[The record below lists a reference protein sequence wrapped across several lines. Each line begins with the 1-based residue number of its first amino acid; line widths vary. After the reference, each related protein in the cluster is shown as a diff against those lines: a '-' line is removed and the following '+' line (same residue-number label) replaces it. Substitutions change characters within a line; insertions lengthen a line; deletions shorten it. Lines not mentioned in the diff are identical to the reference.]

1 MKSTWKRFLSL
12 ALCMCM
18 AFTLLPTTVFA
29 AASGEVTGLADENI
43 GLSFSGD
50 ADDAWSAVGT
60 QIIGKARSTSGS
72 GCDGG
77 KDYSSTLTIT
87 NNKTTEATLSFDYT
101 VVVSDGTILVN
112 YTTTTADGSFSQ
124 KLAAGG
130 TVEVEIKSGNTSAD
144 TMITMTNVKLV
155 ADVSATV
162 TFQHSENGSY
172 TVDGKT
178 ITEVYTHTQSSITA
192 YQVEATP
199 AEGYRFMGWYD
210 VASGK
215 CISTDAKTALNFD
228 SDRTITAR
236 FVSKELALFETGGQ
250 VFDDLNDAVT
260 YAQTNG
266 QSKITLETDGSIGGS
281 YTIPTGITLLIPFDE
296 AKTCYTTTPAPTTSQ
311 AGAKV
316 FRTLTMAEGSS
327 ITLENGAAISI
338 GGQYYAAAGGSV
350 GKMVGP
356 YGWINMKSGS
366 AITVQSGATLYAWGF
381 ISGSGAVTVESGG
394 SVYEWYQIL
403 DFRGGSASSEMGNK
417 VFPFSQY
424 AVQNVEVPLTLHAG
438 ASETVY
444 TAVYAIRKINPTS
457 IPFIGDK
464 GMFKLVS
471 GSLTKAY
478 DGATDRIIYTIDGV
492 AEVNSLNLKL
502 AGMSVSSS
510 SYVLP
515 FTNNMTVDL
524 TSGSKLTV
532 NQTAA
537 LLPGVEVNIAEG
549 AGLTV
554 ANEKNVYVYDAD
566 EWNSD
571 NFVWGPCK
579 FKSVAYAPGK
589 AYNRSNNDLVD
600 AKMDVN
606 GSVTAIGAI
615 YTTNGGADI
624 CSSNG
629 TGKYVQQSILGKET
643 ATYQYNANGNNA
655 VTIPITAAK
664 LHNADGTYTETAN
677 ASAGTTIPYLD
688 GVWGG
693 AANITVDF
701 DANGGEGTMPTWTGK
716 PNTSFDLP
724 KNTFTREG
732 YTFTGWNTAAD
743 GTGAAYADKAP
754 VKFSENTA
762 LYAQWTQDP
771 VITFDANGGKG
782 TMGTQTVKPNE
793 ATALTANTFTRADYD
808 FTGWNTAKDGTGTA
822 YGDKANITTNE
833 NVTLYAQW
841 TLHKYHVRWLNW
853 DDTVLQKGDYTC
865 EDTAGWDDLNNETP
879 SRPEDENYTYV
890 FAMRWTPYDETKGI
904 DGRGFNPHEDVDFRA
919 VFNEF
924 KKLTVTFNANGGIG
938 TMDSVKIV
946 NGGSGE
952 YYTLPECGFT
962 REGYDFAGWLITG
975 TVGYDTFKTYELHD
989 EKWDDE
995 MLLAFSDLTLKA
1007 SWKDNHSLTEVRGSR
1022 EPTCTEEGYTGDT
1035 YCKVCDKVQKPG
1047 KSIPAKGHSWN
1058 EGVITT
1064 AATCENAGAKTYTCT
1079 VCNATKTE
1087 AIDATGHTPVEVA
1100 EQPATCTEAGHKA
1113 GTKCSVCEAIL
1124 SGMEEIPATGHTE
1137 KTVAGKP
1144 ATCTE
1149 TGLTDGISCSVC
1161 GTVIKAQTEIP
1172 AKGHSWNEGEI
1183 TTSPTCENVGVKTY
1197 TCTVCKETKTE
1208 AINATG
1214 HTPVDVAEK
1223 PATCTEAGH
1232 KAGTKCSVCEAI
1244 LSGME
1249 EIPTTG
1255 HTEVIDA
1262 AKAPT
1267 CTETG
1272 LTEGKHCYACG
1283 EVITAQETVPAK
1295 GHTEVV
1301 DPVVEAT
1308 CTKPGKTEGKHCS
1321 VCNEVLV
1328 AQTEVPAKGHNWNE
1342 GEITT
1347 SPTCENVGVKTYTC
1361 TVCNATKA
1369 EAIDATG
1376 HTPVEVAEQPATCTE
1391 AGHKAGTKCSVCG
1404 ATISGMEEIPA
1415 TGHTEVV
1422 DTAVEATCTK
1432 TGLTEGKHCSVC
1444 NAVIKAQEVIPA
1456 KGHTEVIDTAV
1467 APTCTE
1473 PGKTEG
1479 KHCSV
1484 CNTVLVAQEVIPAK
1498 GHTEVI
1504 DEAIEATCTTPGKT
1518 EGKHCSVCNE
1528 VIVAQTEVP
1537 AKGHT
1542 EVVDLAVEATCTA
1555 PGKTEGKHCSVCG
1568 EVITAQETVPAKGH
1582 TEVVDPVVEA
1592 TCTKP
1597 GKTEGKH
1604 CSVCNE
1610 VLVAQKVVSAKG
1622 HDWDSGKILKQP
1634 TYGENGEMLYTCA
1647 ICDEYKTEIIPK
1659 LVNGGGGTGGAGG
1672 GSSSAGSTTKT
1683 ETTINP
1689 DESTTKTETKP
1700 DGTVVETTTGKD
1712 GSTSKT
1718 TTKKDGS
1725 SVTES
1730 KTADGTTGTV
1740 KTDKDGKTEAEAK
1753 ISNKA
1758 VEDAKKS
1765 SEAVKVPTEVKAGKD
1780 SNSAPT
1786 VKVELPKN
1794 AGETKI
1800 EIPVSNVNSGTVA
1813 VIVHE
1818 DGTEEIVKNSKPT
1831 EDGVQL
1837 TVDGNTVVKIIDNSK
1852 DFIDTRNHWSRDE
1865 VNFVASRDI
1874 FNGVGNNLFGV
1885 SQPMTRGMV
1894 NTVLA
1899 RLAGIDTTPKNGQKW
1914 YEVGTEWAKSK
1925 GITDGTNPEA
1935 SVTREQLATLLY
1947 RFYGSPAISGT
1958 LRFADAGAV
1967 SAYAQDALLWAT
1979 QNGIMNGVGNNCV
1992 APSADAQRAQVAAM
2006 MARYLK
2012 NAD

>member
-12 ALCMCM
+12 VLCMCM
-18 AFTLLPTTVFA
+18 VMALLPNVTMTAFA
-29 AASGEVTGLADENI
+29 ATSGTVTGLADENI
-43 GLSFSGD
+43 GLSFTGG
-50 ADDAWSAVGT
+50 ADDAWSANATSITGAAT
-60 QIIGKARSTSGS
+60 STG
-72 GCDGG
+72 GCDGTNY
-77 KDYSSTLTIT
+77 DSTLTIA
-87 NNKTTEATLSFDYT
+87 NKKSTTATLSFDYSIEQNSGAIQ
-101 VVVSDGTILVN
+101 VDGKEVSSGARFT
-112 YTTTTADGSFSQ
+112 
-124 KLAAGG
+124 KELAPDE
-130 TVEVEIKSGNTSAD
+130 EVKVYIKSGSTSAA
-144 TMITMTNVKLV
+144 TKITLTNVVLV
-155 ADVSATV
+155 SDVNATA
-162 TFQHSENGSY
+162 TFVPAENGTY
-172 TVDGKT
+172 TVDEKL
-178 ITEVYTHTQSSITA
+178 ITEEYSNTQSSMTA
-192 YQVEATP
+192 YQVAATP
-199 AEGYRFMGWYD
+199 ADGYQFLGWYNLTT
-210 VASGK
+210 GK
-215 CISTDAKTALNFD
+215 CIATAATTALNIE
-228 SDRTITAR
+228 SDCTVTAK
-236 FVSKELALFETGGQ
+236 FVSKSLALFETGGQ
-250 VFDDLNDAVT
+250 RFADLNEAVA

-266 QSKITLETDGSIGGS
+266 QSKITLATDGSIGGS
-281 YTIPTGITLLIPFDE
+281 YTIPIGITLLIPFDE
-296 AKTCYTTTPAPTTSQ
+296 AGTLYTDAPAAIRTAPAS
-311 AGAKV
+311 KP
-316 FRTLTMAEGSS
+316 FRTLTMSEGSS
-327 ITLENGAAISI
+327 ITVNGAISL
-338 GGQYYAAAGGSV
+338 GGRYFAAAGSQQGRPV
-350 GKMVGP
+350 GDYGYIKMAD
-356 YGWINMKSGS
+356 NSS
-366 AITVQSGATLYAWGF
+366 ITVKNGGNLYAWGF
-381 ISGSGAVTVESGG
+381 ISGSGSVLAESGAT
-394 SVYEWYQIL
+394 VYEFYQIA
-403 DFRGGSASSEMGNK
+403 DFRGGSASSSMGHG

-424 AVQNVEVPLTLHAG
+424 FVQNIEVPLTLNAG
-438 ASETVY
+438 ANEQVY
-444 TAVYAIRKINPTS
+444 SGVYAMKSTYTTAIN
-457 IPFIGDK
+457 FIGDT
-464 GMFKLVS
+464 GMFKVES
-471 GSLTKAY
+471 GSFTKDY
-478 DGATDRIIYTIDGV
+478 DEKTDRLVFT
-492 AEVNSLNLKL
+492 VNGEAALNTLSLTL
-502 AGMSVSSS
+502 AGMDVNSA

-515 FTNNMTVDL
+515 ITNNITINIQ
-524 TSGSKLTV
+524 SGNVTI

-537 LLPGVEVNIAEG
+537 LLAGVEVNIAEG

-554 ANEKNVYVYDAD
+554 ANEKNIYFYDSD

-589 AYNRSNNDLVD
+589 AYNRSDNDLVD

-771 VITFDANGGKG
+771 VITFDANGG
-782 TMGTQTVKPNE
+782 
-793 ATALTANTFTRADYD
+793 
-808 FTGWNTAKDGTGTA
+808 
-822 YGDKANITTNE
+822 
-833 NVTLYAQW
+833 
-841 TLHKYHVRWLNW
+841 
-853 DDTVLQKGDYTC
+853 
-865 EDTAGWDDLNNETP
+865 
-879 SRPEDENYTYV
+879 
-890 FAMRWTPYDETKGI
+890 
-904 DGRGFNPHEDVDFRA
+904 
-919 VFNEF
+919 
-924 KKLTVTFNANGGIG
+924 IG

-989 EKWDDE
+989 EKWDNE

-1079 VCNATKTE
+1079 VCNATKT
-1087 AIDATGHTPVEVA
+1087 
-1100 EQPATCTEAGHKA
+1100 
-1113 GTKCSVCEAIL
+1113 
-1124 SGMEEIPATGHTE
+1124 
-1137 KTVAGKP
+1137 
-1144 ATCTE
+1144 
-1149 TGLTDGISCSVC
+1149 
-1161 GTVIKAQTEIP
+1161 
-1172 AKGHSWNEGEI
+1172 
-1183 TTSPTCENVGVKTY
+1183 
-1197 TCTVCKETKTE
+1197 
-1208 AINATG
+1208 
-1214 HTPVDVAEK
+1214 
-1223 PATCTEAGH
+1223 
-1232 KAGTKCSVCEAI
+1232 
-1244 LSGME
+1244 
-1249 EIPTTG
+1249 
-1255 HTEVIDA
+1255 
-1262 AKAPT
+1262 
-1267 CTETG
+1267 
-1272 LTEGKHCYACG
+1272 
-1283 EVITAQETVPAK
+1283 
-1295 GHTEVV
+1295 
-1301 DPVVEAT
+1301 
-1308 CTKPGKTEGKHCS
+1308 
-1321 VCNEVLV
+1321 
-1328 AQTEVPAKGHNWNE
+1328 
-1342 GEITT
+1342 
-1347 SPTCENVGVKTYTC
+1347 
-1361 TVCNATKA
+1361 

>member
-12 ALCMCM
+12 VLCMCM
-18 AFTLLPTTVFA
+18 VLALLPNVTMTAFA
-29 AASGEVTGLADENI
+29 ATSGTVTGLADENI
-43 GLSFSGD
+43 GLSFTGD
-50 ADDAWSAVGT
+50 ADDAWSANATSITGAAT
-60 QIIGKARSTSGS
+60 STG
-72 GCDGG
+72 GCDGTNY
-77 KDYSSTLTIT
+77 DSTLTIA
-87 NNKTTEATLSFDYT
+87 NKKSTTATLSFDYSIEQNSGAIQ
-101 VVVSDGTILVN
+101 VDGKEVSSGARFT
-112 YTTTTADGSFSQ
+112 
-124 KLAAGG
+124 KELAPDE
-130 TVEVEIKSGNTSAD
+130 EVKVYIKSGSTSAA
-144 TMITMTNVKLV
+144 TKITLTNVVLV
-155 ADVSATV
+155 SDVNATA
-162 TFQHSENGSY
+162 TFVPAENGTY
-172 TVDGKT
+172 TVDGKL
-178 ITEVYTHTQSSITA
+178 ITEEYSNTQSSMTA
-192 YQVEATP
+192 YQVAATP
-199 AEGYRFMGWYD
+199 ADGYQFLGWYNLTT
-210 VASGK
+210 GK
-215 CISTDAKTALNFD
+215 CIATAATTALNIE
-228 SDRTITAR
+228 SDCTVTAK
-236 FVSKELALFETGGQ
+236 FVSKSLALFETGGQ
-250 VFDDLNDAVT
+250 RFADLNEAVA

-266 QSKITLETDGSIGGS
+266 QSKITLATDGSIGGS
-281 YTIPTGITLLIPFDE
+281 YTIPIGITLLIPFDE
-296 AKTCYTTTPAPTTSQ
+296 AGTLYTDAPAAIRTAPAS
-311 AGAKV
+311 KP
-316 FRTLTMAEGSS
+316 FRTLTMSEGSS
-327 ITLENGAAISI
+327 ITVNGAISL
-338 GGQYYAAAGGSV
+338 GGRYFAAAGSQQGRPV
-350 GKMVGP
+350 GDYGYIKMAD
-356 YGWINMKSGS
+356 NSS
-366 AITVQSGATLYAWGF
+366 ITVKNGGNLYAWGF
-381 ISGSGAVTVESGG
+381 ISGSGSVLAESGAT
-394 SVYEWYQIL
+394 VYEFYQIA
-403 DFRGGSASSEMGNK
+403 DFRGGSASSSMGHG

-424 AVQNVEVPLTLHAG
+424 FVQNIEVPLTLNAG
-438 ASETVY
+438 ANEQVY
-444 TAVYAIRKINPTS
+444 SGVYAMKSTYTTAIN
-457 IPFIGDK
+457 FIGDT
-464 GMFKLVS
+464 GMFKVES
-471 GSLTKAY
+471 GSFTKDY
-478 DGATDRIIYTIDGV
+478 DEKTDRLVFT
-492 AEVNSLNLKL
+492 VNGEAALNTLSLTL
-502 AGMSVSSS
+502 AGMDVNSA

-515 FTNNMTVDL
+515 ITNNITINIQ
-524 TSGSKLTV
+524 SGNVTI

-537 LLPGVEVNIAEG
+537 LLAGVEVNIAEG

-554 ANEKNVYVYDAD
+554 ANEKNIYFYDSD

-589 AYNRSNNDLVD
+589 AYNRSDNDLVD

-664 LHNADGTYTETAN
+664 LHNANGTYTETEN
-677 ASAGTTIPYLD
+677 ATAGDTITYAY
-688 GVWGG
+688 GAWGG
-693 AANITVDF
+693 KPCAHEVTEIRNAKAA
-701 DANGGEGTMPTWTGK
+701 
-716 PNTSFDLP
+716 
-724 KNTFTREG
+724 
-732 YTFTGWNTAAD
+732 
-743 GTGAAYADKAP
+743 
-754 VKFSENTA
+754 
-762 LYAQWTQDP
+762 
-771 VITFDANGGKG
+771 
-782 TMGTQTVKPNE
+782 
-793 ATALTANTFTRADYD
+793 
-808 FTGWNTAKDGTGTA
+808 
-822 YGDKANITTNE
+822 
-833 NVTLYAQW
+833 
-841 TLHKYHVRWLNW
+841 
-853 DDTVLQKGDYTC
+853 
-865 EDTAGWDDLNNETP
+865 
-879 SRPEDENYTYV
+879 
-890 FAMRWTPYDETKGI
+890 
-904 DGRGFNPHEDVDFRA
+904 
-919 VFNEF
+919 
-924 KKLTVTFNANGGIG
+924 
-938 TMDSVKIV
+938 
-946 NGGSGE
+946 
-952 YYTLPECGFT
+952 
-962 REGYDFAGWLITG
+962 
-975 TVGYDTFKTYELHD
+975 
-989 EKWDDE
+989 
-995 MLLAFSDLTLKA
+995 
-1007 SWKDNHSLTEVRGSR
+1007 
-1022 EPTCTEEGYTGDT
+1022 TCTEDGYTGDT
-1035 YCKVCDKVQKPG
+1035 V
-1047 KSIPAKGHSWN
+1047 
-1058 EGVITT
+1058 
-1064 AATCENAGAKTYTCT
+1064 
-1079 VCNATKTE
+1079 
-1087 AIDATGHTPVEVA
+1087 
-1100 EQPATCTEAGHKA
+1100 
-1113 GTKCSVCEAIL
+1113 
-1124 SGMEEIPATGHTE
+1124 
-1137 KTVAGKP
+1137 
-1144 ATCTE
+1144 
-1149 TGLTDGISCSVC
+1149 CSVC
-1161 GTVIKAQTEIP
+1161 GTEIKKGEVIP
-1172 AKGHSWNEGEI
+1172 A
-1183 TTSPTCENVGVKTY
+1183 
-1197 TCTVCKETKTE
+1197 
-1208 AINATG
+1208 
-1214 HTPVDVAEK
+1214 
-1223 PATCTEAGH
+1223 
-1232 KAGTKCSVCEAI
+1232 
-1244 LSGME
+1244 
-1249 EIPTTG
+1249 TG

-1272 LTEGKHCYACG
+1272 LTEGKHCSVCNEILVAQ
-1283 EVITAQETVPAK
+1283 EVIPATGHKAETVSGKAATCTKAGLTDGEKCSVCHAVIVEQKEIPALGHSWGEWTVTTPASCTATGEK
-1295 GHTEVV
+1295 TRTCDRCAATEKRELAKTGHTEVV
-1301 DPVVEAT
+1301 DPA
-1308 CTKPGKTEGKHCS
+1308 
-1321 VCNEVLV
+1321 
-1328 AQTEVPAKGHNWNE
+1328 
-1342 GEITT
+1342 
-1347 SPTCENVGVKTYTC
+1347 VG
-1361 TVCNATKA
+1361 
-1369 EAIDATG
+1369 
-1376 HTPVEVAEQPATCTE
+1376 ATCTE
-1391 AGHKAGTKCSVCG
+1391 PGK
-1404 ATISGMEEIPA
+1404 
-1415 TGHTEVV
+1415 
-1422 DTAVEATCTK
+1422 
-1432 TGLTEGKHCSVC
+1432 TEGKHCSVC